1 MESQMDRDEE
11 ALLRAILHRL
21 DEMKNILA
29 RMEAAQVAAPVFPPM
44 MGITRAEVGAANAL
58 SGND

>member
-1 MESQMDRDEE
+1 MDTAEE

-29 RMEAAQVAAPVFPPM
+29 RMEKSASEPTVFPPM
-44 MGITRAEVGAANAL
+44 MGVATAQRKQQPV
-58 SGND
+58 

>member
-1 MESQMDRDEE
+1 MDIAEE

-29 RMEAAQVAAPVFPPM
+29 RMEKSASEPTVFPPM
-44 MGITRAEVGAANAL
+44 MGITSETQKQRPA
-58 SGND
+58 

>member
-1 MESQMDRDEE
+1 MDAAEE

-29 RMEAAQVAAPVFPPM
+29 RMEKSASAPTVFPPV
-44 MGITRAEVGAANAL
+44 MGMATHQREQRECPPDPYIL
-58 SGND
+58 Q

>member
-1 MESQMDRDEE
+1 MDKDEE

-29 RMEAAQVAAPVFPPM
+29 RMETTQAATSVFPPM
-44 MGITRAEVGAANAL
+44 MGITRAEVGAANSL
-58 SGND
+58 GGSD

>member
-29 RMEAAQVAAPVFPPM
+29 RMETTRAEAPVFPPM
-44 MGITRAEVGAANAL
+44 MGLTRAEVGAANAL
-58 SGND
+58 GGRD